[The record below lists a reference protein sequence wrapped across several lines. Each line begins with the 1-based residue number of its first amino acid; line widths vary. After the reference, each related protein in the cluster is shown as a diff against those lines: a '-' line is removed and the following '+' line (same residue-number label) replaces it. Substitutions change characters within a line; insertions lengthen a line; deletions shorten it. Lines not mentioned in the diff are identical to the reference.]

1 MSAYSEL
8 RRADV
13 TDTRIPRGR
22 AATLT
27 PEELYLALIQPL
39 SEDVNRGTA
48 GQAALARTTFFVRE
62 VDNGGL
68 AQAFYNMSL
77 EDVQL
82 ALDSFDQV
90 GAGQHAA
97 LVRLALARFFEGEPP
112 ASEED
117 WQSRTADLSLDWS
130 SENFDELDE
139 QLYDER
145 QLWPYYE
152 RFIAENPE
160 EFFLPE

>member
-1 MSAYSEL
+1 MS
-8 RRADV
+8 
-13 TDTRIPRGR
+13 DTRISREK

-39 SEDVNRGTA
+39 SDDVRRGTT
-48 GQAALARTTFFVRE
+48 GQAVLARTTFFIRE

-77 EDVQL
+77 EDIQL
-82 ALDSFDQV
+82 ALDSFDEV

-97 LVRLALARFFEGEPP
+97 ILRLALARLLEGELP
-112 ASEED
+112 ASEDD
-117 WQSRTADLSLDWS
+117 WQSRTADISLDWS
-130 SENFDELDE
+130 EENFDELDE

-145 QLWPYYE
+145 QLWPYFE

-160 EFFLPE
+160 EFFLPG

>member
-1 MSAYSEL
+1 MSAYSAL
-8 RRADV
+8 PGIRV
-13 TDTRIPRGR
+13 TDTRISHDR

-39 SEDVNRGTA
+39 ADDVNRGTA
-48 GQAALARTTFFVRE
+48 GQAALARTTFFIRE

-82 ALDSFDQV
+82 ALESFDLV

-97 LVRLALARFFEGEPP
+97 LLRLALARFLEGEPP

-117 WQSRTADLSLDWS
+117 WQSRTADISLDWS

-145 QLWPYYE
+145 QLWPYFE